1 MRSVLLPAIV
11 YTLAVFAV
19 GFALGTVRVLAA
31 APLIGEGAAVLIEL
45 PIMLT
50 VSFFFARWSVRRWQ
64 VPAFLAPRL
73 LMGFLAFAILMGLEA
88 WVSIALM
95 DRSLS
100 EHLSYYLDPETW
112 LGLGGQVVFAAMP
125 ALLLRFRSH

>member
-1 MRSVLLPAIV
+1 MRSVLLSAII

-19 GFALGTVRVLAA
+19 GFALGTIRVLAA

-50 VSFFFARWSVRRWQ
+50 VSFFFARWCVRRWQ
-64 VPAFLAPRL
+64 VPAFLVPRL

-88 WVSIALM
+88 WVSIALL
-95 DRSLS
+95 DRSVT
-100 EHLSYYLDPETW
+100 EHLSHYLDPEAW
-112 LGLGGQVVFAAMP
+112 VGLAGQLVFAAIP
-125 ALLLRFRSH
+125 TLLLLMRSR